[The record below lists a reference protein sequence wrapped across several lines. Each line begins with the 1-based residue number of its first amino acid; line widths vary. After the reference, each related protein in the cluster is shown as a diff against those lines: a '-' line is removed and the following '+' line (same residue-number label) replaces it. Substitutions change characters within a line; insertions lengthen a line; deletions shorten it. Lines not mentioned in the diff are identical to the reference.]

1 MLYFREV
8 SKVSNFTYPSHALLV
23 LDDFMGLP
31 LLSKKDSTF
40 IRMMAKTR
48 RYNLTVVQVAQI
60 IRFVTLNRKRLAT
73 DVVLASKYSDED
85 FLAVLDQTPNDVN
98 KKEPLE

>member
-1 MLYFREV
+1 
-8 SKVSNFTYPSHALLV
+8 
-23 LDDFMGLP
+23 
-31 LLSKKDSTF
+31 
-40 IRMMAKTR
+40 MAKTR

-85 FLAVLDQTPNDVN
+85 FLALLDQTPNNVN
-98 KKEPLE
+98 KKEPLEQYKTLTNIHDCIQINITVDELHFVKENE